1 MKYSKNLFRLTTAE
15 KQTHYL
21 AFSIILQQQQLK
33 KKKVQFHFLKGNKAF
48 GKWINE
54 YNYLV
59 LKVRF
64 IKMWSLFD
72 GNAIFM
78 A

>member
-33 KKKVQFHFLKGNKAF
+33 KKSNFTFSNGSKAF

-64 IKMWSLFD
+64 LKIWSLFD
-72 GNAIFM
+72 GNVIFM